1 MKFTKRE
8 KVLLY
13 FLLCFV
19 LVMGGLFVLVLPSMK
34 AKDEVELEY
43 QTAKSRL
50 SSLQSTLIQ
59 YGDLESAITDT
70 ENQIEEVKSKFYQPI
85 LNEDVDKL
93 LKEKLLLRNL
103 TPLTMAISDPV
114 PAELQIAST
123 DTSGTTEEAVNQ
135 PTANISVIT
144 VSMTFTG
151 DSANLANFVDDI
163 KALEATQIGSLT
175 YDATNVDNPI
185 TISFKLYVLG

>member
-19 LVMGGLFVLVLPSMK
+19 LIMGGLFVLVLPSMR

-59 YGDLESAITDT
+59 YGDLDSAITDT

-103 TPLTMAISDPV
+103 TPLTMAISEPV
-114 PAELQIAST
+114 PAQLQTTST
-123 DTSGTTEEAVNQ
+123 DESGSVDATTNQ

-151 DSANLANFVDDI
+151 DSVNLANFVDDI
-163 KALEATQIGSLT
+163 KALEATQVGSLT

>member
-19 LVMGGLFVLVLPSMK
+19 LIMGGLFVLVLPSMK
-34 AKDEVELEY
+34 AKDEIELEY
-43 QTAKSRL
+43 LSAKSRL
-50 SSLQSTLIQ
+50 SSLQNTLIE
-59 YGDLESAITDT
+59 YGDLDTAITDT
-70 ENQIEEVKSKFYQPI
+70 EKQIEEVKGKFYQP
-85 LNEDVDKL
+85 LPNEDVDKL

-103 TPLTMAISDPV
+103 TPLTMAISEPV
-114 PAELQIAST
+114 PAELQT
-123 DTSGTTEEAVNQ
+123 TTTVETGTTEAVESQ
-135 PTANISVIT
+135 PTANINLIT

-151 DSANLANFVDDI
+151 DSVNLANFVDDI

>member
-19 LVMGGLFVLVLPSMK
+19 LIMGGLFVLVLPSMR

-59 YGDLESAITDT
+59 YGDLDSAITDT

-103 TPLTMAISDPV
+103 TPLTMAISEPV
-114 PAELQIAST
+114 PAQLQTTST
-123 DTSGTTEEAVNQ
+123 DESGSADATTNQ

-163 KALEATQIGSLT
+163 KALEATQVGSLT

>member
-19 LVMGGLFVLVLPSMK
+19 LIMGGLFVLVLPSMK

-59 YGDLESAITDT
+59 YGDLDSAITDT

-103 TPLTMAISDPV
+103 TPLTMAISEPV
-114 PAELQIAST
+114 PAQLQTTST
-123 DTSGTTEEAVNQ
+123 DESGSVDATTNQ

-151 DSANLANFVDDI
+151 DSVNLANFVDDI
-163 KALEATQIGSLT
+163 KALEATQVGSLT

>member
-19 LVMGGLFVLVLPSMK
+19 LIMGGLFVLVLPSMK

-59 YGDLESAITDT
+59 YGDLDSAITDT
-70 ENQIEEVKSKFYQPI
+70 ENQIEEVKGKFYQP
-85 LNEDVDKL
+85 LPNEDVDKL

-103 TPLTMAISDPV
+103 TPLTMSISDPA
-114 PAELQIAST
+114 PAELQTAST
-123 DTSGTTEEAVNQ
+123 DTSGSTETNVNQ
-135 PTANISVIT
+135 PTANISVIS

-185 TISFKLYVLG
+185 TISFILYVLG